1 MIGHHRRGRNNLA
14 AEGVAERLHVRQI
27 DEIGLYPGV
36 VLAGRFIV
44 GPNEIRAD
52 TADLIEYQ
60 VPAGERNGDN
70 QDDRRVSDDQ
80 AQRRE
85 KCPQPVGM
93 QRL

>member
-1 MIGHHRRGRNNLA
+1 
-14 AEGVAERLHVRQI
+14 LHVRQI

-44 GPNEIRAD
+44 GPNQVRANA
-52 TADLIEYQ
+52 ADLIENQ

-70 QDDRRVSDDQ
+70 QNDRRVSDDQ
-80 AQRRE
+80 AQSGE